1 MSDNKTITIPIT
13 GMTCAVCAQTVGKT
27 IKKHAFVSGAEVNFA
42 SEKAVVTVNT
52 TQSGTTAC
60 INSIVHSIKEEG
72 YGVMTS
78 KTELKIAD
86 MSCAACVSAVER
98 AINSVS
104 GVVSVSVNLTTE
116 MAAVEYISTIT
127 NVGEIVRAITAS
139 GYKAQPSEEIVR
151 DTERMEREKHYA
163 SLKTALWTSAVIS
176 AIVMTASM
184 VQIPVLSNPYVLF
197 ALTAPVQFISGM
209 RFYRAALTALRHFS
223 ANMNTL
229 IAVGTSAAF
238 FYSTFAVFFPG
249 TIHRHGMEP
258 HLYFDTSAVIITLI
272 LFGRLLELRAKG
284 HTSEAIKKL
293 IDMQAKTASVIRD
306 NVETAIPI
314 DDVVQGD
321 IVIVRPGER
330 IPVDGTIV
338 DGASAV
344 DESTITGEGLP
355 VDKTKGDSLYG
366 GTLNMYGAFKMTAS
380 RIGKDSMLGSIIRL
394 IEEAQAAKAPIQRLA
409 DKAASVFVPVV
420 ILIALIT
427 FALWFFLGAEPSFNR
442 AMMNFIAVLIIA
454 CPCALGLATPTAV
467 MVGTGKG
474 AERGILIKGPESLE
488 RAHKIQVV
496 AMDKTGTLTQGKP
509 FLTRVELLHGDLSE
523 KEALRTAASAEKYS
537 EHPIAK
543 AIVERAMTEGIQ
555 LFDLDSFVSITG
567 GGVKGTYNGSDIL
580 IGSARFLTDKGIKIK
595 ESISS
600 RAKTTVCLAIDKDLK
615 AVFSISDTIKK
626 TSTDAVTKLKA
637 LGIETI
643 MLTGDNSA
651 VAEAIAHEAGIS
663 KVYAG
668 LLPNEKL
675 EIIRSI
681 KKDKKVVAMVG
692 DGINDAPALAEADVG
707 IALGTGMDIAIE
719 SADIILIKGDL
730 MAVADAISLSRLTI
744 RTIKENLF
752 WAFFYNIVGIPIAA
766 GVLTLFGG
774 PPLNPM
780 IASFAMAFSSVS
792 VVSNSLRLKKKRL

>member
-1 MSDNKTITIPIT
+1 MNDNKTITIPIT
-13 GMTCAVCAQTVGKT
+13 GMTCAVCAQSVGKA
-27 IKKHAFVSGAEVNFA
+27 IKKHAFVNWAEVNFA
-42 SEKAVVTVNT
+42 SEKAVVTVNS

-104 GVVSVSVNLTTE
+104 GVVSASVNLTTE
-116 MAAVEYISTIT
+116 MAVVEYISTIT
-127 NVGEIVRAITAS
+127 NVGEIVRAVTVS
-139 GYKAQPSEEIVR
+139 GYKGQPSEEIVR

-238 FYSTFAVFFPG
+238 FYSAFAVFFPG

-330 IPVDGTIV
+330 IPVDGTII

-355 VDKTKGDSLYG
+355 VDKTKGDHLYG
-366 GTLNMYGAFKMTAS
+366 GTLNMFGAFKMTAS

-409 DKAASVFVPVV
+409 DKVASVFVPVV

-474 AERGILIKGPESLE
+474 AERGILIKGPEALE

-509 FLTRVELLHGDLSE
+509 FLTGVELQHGNLSE

-567 GGVKGTYNGSDIL
+567 GGVKGTYKGSDIL
-580 IGSARFLTDKGIKIK
+580 IGSARFLADEGIELI
-595 ESISS
+595 ESISGS
-600 RAKTTVCLAIDKDLK
+600 AKTTVCLAIDKDLK

-626 TSTDAVTKLKA
+626 TSTDAVTRLKA

-651 VAEAIAHEAGIS
+651 AAEAIAHEAGIS